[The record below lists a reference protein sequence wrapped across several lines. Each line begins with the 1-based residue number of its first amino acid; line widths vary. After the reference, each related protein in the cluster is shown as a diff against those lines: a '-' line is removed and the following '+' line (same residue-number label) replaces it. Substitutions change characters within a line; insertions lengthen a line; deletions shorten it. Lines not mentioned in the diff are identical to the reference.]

1 MSITPIVI
9 ISVSV
14 VVFVGIAVA
23 VGVILYRRFK
33 KAVDYDENNDFL
45 MRVCHSSNVIIEGKM
60 GSGKDLLMSH
70 IAYLQGFHY
79 ANIRYNGNT
88 EVRPL
93 SDLSLGDNTFDDFVN
108 ENIRKIPPT
117 FEEHTLFLVSDAGI
131 YFPSQYDKLLDKL
144 YPSAPLFAALCR
156 QLYEMRVIYNTQNVE
171 RLWKKLREQCDEFFH
186 VVGHRKYE
194 DYILVKT
201 IYYSNYEQCKN
212 GVLPEDN
219 KKHYDCKYVYFK
231 VYKSEL
237 EYDTRAF
244 KSKCLECDNENGY
257 ERLLKGLY
265 NEKYTEVLKNV

>member
-9 ISVSV
+9 ACVI
-14 VVFVGIAVA
+14 VFVGIVVM
-23 VGVILYRRFK
+23 VGVLLYKHFK
-33 KAVDYDENNDFL
+33 ITAIDYDENNEFL
-45 MRVCHSSNVIIEGKM
+45 MRACHNSNVIIEGKM

-108 ENIRKIPPT
+108 DNIRKIPPT

-231 VYKSEL
+231 VYKNEL

-244 KSKCLECDNENGY
+244 KSKCLECDNENSY